1 MKTLGFEMVVEGEGI
16 GDEAEVVHALRGLLR
31 DLAEVRVVNDL
42 DRVQRRGHE
51 LVVLFL
57 AYSPFF
63 LTVFMLFPPQIAGV
77 VSFSRD
83 AASSTLFS
91 RIFFSGQSQFMPS
104 LSHTSNSHSHGSFR

>member
-1 MKTLGFEMVVEGEGI
+1 MVVESEGI
-16 GDEAEVVHALRGLLR
+16 GDEPEVIHALRGLLR

-57 AYSPFF
+57 ALFPSQ

-91 RIFFSGQSQFMPS
+91 LIFFSGQSQFMPS
-104 LSHTSNSHSHGSFR
+104 LSHTSNSHIHGSFR